1 MKNQEFN
8 ELLEKCDSVENIIT
22 LRNSVKA
29 PAYIAACKIKLL
41 KMYSGYVKYY
51 VPVSTLKKYTTHT
64 DCGERF
70 CFDIPTSARGSF
82 KDIAGL
88 RVVGY
93 VVEKTGSMFS
103 NALVLIKTIK

>member
-1 MKNQEFN
+1 MKKEEFN
-8 ELLEKCDSVENIIT
+8 ELLERCDSVENIIT
-22 LRNSVKA
+22 LRNTVKS
-29 PAYIAACKIKLL
+29 PSYVAACKMKLL
-41 KMYSGYVKYY
+41 KIKSDYVTYY
-51 VPVSTLKKYTTHT
+51 VPVSTLKRYTTHT

-93 VVEKTGSMFS
+93 VIEKTGSRFS
-103 NALVLIKTIK
+103 DALVLIKIIK